1 MAKKQV
7 AAAAVD
13 QAAGAPVSIE
23 AVARRELNEM
33 LEQVGQGR
41 LPMPRRLIAV
51 LLLVDDPKVGIAE
64 AVDML
69 NGACGPAK
77 AKDRERVFGQGVDL
91 ADAEARLAGTKAA
104 IGTFAHTKKLL
115 DQLAKR
121 TEDQF
126 YRHAHLAAARRVS
139 ALKCQQTV
147 GGPDAAAS
155 APGTL
160 N

>member
-1 MAKKQV
+1 LAKSKAG
-7 AAAAVD
+7 AAVVD

-41 LPMPRRLIAV
+41 LPMPRRLIGV

-64 AVDML
+64 AIDML

-104 IGTFAHTKKLL
+104 IATYADLKKLL
-115 DQLAKR
+115 GQLADR
-121 TEDQF
+121 TEQQF
-126 YRHAHLAAARRVS
+126 FRLAHGAAARRVS
-139 ALKCQQTV
+139 ALKCQQALE
-147 GGPDAAAS
+147 GPTTGAAN
-155 APGTL
+155 L